1 MSMFALG
8 SLVGALLG
16 GPLSD
21 WTGRKATLVTGVVLS
36 IIGTVL
42 QTSSVFEMRTHLV
55 SSQGCHD

>member
-42 QTSSVFEMRTHLV
+42 QTSSVFV
-55 SSQGCHD
+55 W